1 METAIDNLH
10 LAMNELLKIREK
22 DIRILE
28 FSRITNCR
36 TFIGIALE
44 RLQAAPRWETPEQY
58 KERTGKDWPDEAAV
72 YYYYTGFGNNWGV
85 CRYIT
90 AKEYNDLCVCATE
103 AGPPPADWKPEGD
116 RK

>member
-44 RLQAAPRWETPEQY
+44 RLQAPPRWETPEQY
-58 KERTGKDWPDEAAV
+58 KERTGKDWPDEA
-72 YYYYTGFGNNWGV
+72 GQ
-85 CRYIT
+85 
-90 AKEYNDLCVCATE
+90 
-103 AGPPPADWKPEGD
+103 PPEDWKPEEGVND
-116 RK
+116 RNN